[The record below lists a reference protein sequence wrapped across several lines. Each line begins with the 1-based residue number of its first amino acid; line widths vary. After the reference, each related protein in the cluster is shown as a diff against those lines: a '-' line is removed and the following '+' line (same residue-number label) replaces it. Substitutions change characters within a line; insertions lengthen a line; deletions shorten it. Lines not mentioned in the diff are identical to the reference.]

1 MSAAVSTVVEGWD
14 VLAPPVAEHFAA
26 ALRGEPCDIVGLGPA
41 PLPLP
46 VGVWSA
52 AVSDTDR
59 AVLAHCRGAT
69 LDIGCGPGRMS
80 AHLADLGLPV
90 GGIDVVPDAVALT
103 RGRGVPAWQADV
115 FGPVPGEGTWETAL
129 LADGNIGIG
138 GHPVGLLRRVSSLL
152 VTGGRVVA
160 DLAPYGVGLRRRSVR
175 LRTSTGTSPAFAW
188 AVVGADAVGAVA
200 EQAGL
205 TLLERHEYAGRWCA
219 VLEVTG

>member
-1 MSAAVSTVVEGWD
+1 MTAAVAGWEA
-14 VLAPPVAEHFAA
+14 LASPVAEHFAA
-26 ALRGEPCDIVGLGPA
+26 ALRGEPCELVGLGAA

-46 VGVWSA
+46 VRLWAAPASA
-52 AVSDTDR
+52 ADR

-80 AHLADLGLPV
+80 AHLAELGLPV

-103 RGRGVPAWQADV
+103 RDRGVQAWQADV
-115 FGPVPGEGTWETAL
+115 FGHVPREGTWETAL

-138 GHPVGLLRRVSSLL
+138 GHPVGLLRRVSTLL
-152 VTGGRVVA
+152 VQGGRVVA

-175 LRTSTGTSPAFAW
+175 LRTRTGTSPAFDW

-219 VLEVTG
+219 VLEVTR